1 MDRRYAFEGIKVADF
16 AWVGVGPITAKY
28 LADHGATVV
37 RVESHARPDILRQA
51 PPWTDGQPGLDRS
64 QFFASFNTSKHGITL
79 DLSKPKA
86 QELAKQLIA
95 WADVVLE
102 SFTPKAMRN
111 WGLDYDNLRKIN
123 PELIMLSTCQQGQTG
138 PHALYPGFGNLMASL
153 TGYYHISGWPDR
165 DPAPPYGAYTDFI
178 APRFGATALMAALD
192 YRRRT
197 GKGQYIDMAQYEA
210 ALHFLSPAL
219 LDYQV
224 NGRVLNR
231 EGNRSVR
238 AAPHGVYQCQGED
251 RWLAVSVSTDA
262 QWQGLLDVL
271 GKPGWGNEARFATQT
286 ERLAH
291 AEALDEVLGAWAAEQ
306 QAEAAA
312 ERLQQ
317 AGVPAGVV
325 QNCLD
330 LHQDPRLA
338 AWNMFQYLDH
348 KEMGPSP
355 YEGHQFHLSKTP
367 GELRWPAPV
376 MGQHNAYVFGE
387 ILGLSE
393 SEIAQL
399 TEEKVIY

>member
-1 MDRRYAFEGIKVADF
+1 
-16 AWVGVGPITAKY
+16 
-28 LADHGATVV
+28 
-37 RVESHARPDILRQA
+37 
-51 PPWTDGQPGLDRS
+51 
-64 QFFASFNTSKHGITL
+64 
-79 DLSKPKA
+79 
-86 QELAKQLIA
+86 
-95 WADVVLE
+95 
-102 SFTPKAMRN
+102 
-111 WGLDYDNLRKIN
+111 
-123 PELIMLSTCQQGQTG
+123 
-138 PHALYPGFGNLMASL
+138 
-153 TGYYHISGWPDR
+153 
-165 DPAPPYGAYTDFI
+165 
-178 APRFGATALMAALD
+178 
-192 YRRRT
+192 
-197 GKGQYIDMAQYEA
+197 MAQYEA

-262 QWQGLLDVL
+262 QWQGLLDAL
-271 GKPGWGNEARFATQT
+271 GKPGWGDEARFATQT
-286 ERLAH
+286 ERLETADD
-291 AEALDEVLGAWAAEQ
+291 LDELLGAWAAEQ
-306 QAEAAA
+306 EAEAAA
-312 ERLQQ
+312 ERLQR